1 MKNSRASQ
9 LGYFSIV
16 KCIQGCDYLLNN
28 QFVMFIT
35 TNIYKL
41 NLIHNKSRLN
51 FTFLTTKSQFLLLY
65 RKVSNLINAGFSPS
79 VKAVAGA
86 YLGGD
91 FYGETFPFDGAFHR
105 F

>member
-41 NLIHNKSRLN
+41 NLIHNKNS
-51 FTFLTTKSQFLLLY
+51 TKFYFFNDKKSILIV
-65 RKVSNLINAGFSPS
+65 VSKS
-79 VKAVAGA
+79 VKP
-86 YLGGD
+86 D
-91 FYGETFPFDGAFHR
+91 
-105 F
+105 